1 MKYIDMWFYYFL
13 GVPAC
18 CAAQSACCGLRYRF
32 GADRT
37 MRASTHALR
46 MPNAIVYACFY
57 EGGGFAP
64 ALVVH
69 RKTLKNKTLSKE
81 ERCYSYLVRVRDS
94 SEKPATGVACE
105 DLQRIARPRSA
116 AQGTRPRK
124 NKTILLKNVRF

>member
-18 CAAQSACCGLRYRF
+18 CAAQSACYGLRYRF

-81 ERCYSYLVRVRDS
+81 ERCYPYLVRVRDS

-105 DLQRIARPRSA
+105 VQTWHATSLPAYSPTPKRGDTPKKKQND
-116 AQGTRPRK
+116 T
-124 NKTILLKNVRF
+124 T